1 MIYYIL
7 LMVSIIFADQLT
19 KWLAVICL
27 KGEESYPFWKDVF
40 HFTYVENRGSAFGM
54 LKDHRWVFMSVSTV
68 VIIAALLIFFI
79 YYKKLT
85 PLMRWAISFLVAG
98 GIGNIIDRVF
108 LGYVVD
114 FLDFTLIDFAVFNV
128 ADSFVCIGAGL
139 FILWYIL
146 DAINEYKQKKAEKT
160 ALAEVNGEVVSVA
173 TEDVKAEEIKAEAES
188 DDTVSDIEDNAET
201 SEEAVNVSD
210 EDVKSENSSV
220 KAEASE
226 EVAVAEDEK
235 NEETSD
241 TAPTSEGETTESG
254 KES

>member
-7 LMVSIIFADQLT
+7 LMVSIVFADQLT

-40 HFTYVENRGSAFGM
+40 HFTYVENTGSAFGM

-85 PLMRWAISFLVAG
+85 PLIRWAISFLIAG
-98 GIGNIIDRVF
+98 GIGNMIDRVF

-146 DAINEYKQKKAEKT
+146 DAVNEYKQKKAEKLV
-160 ALAEVNGEVVSVA
+160 LAEDGDVEA
-173 TEDVKAEEIKAEAES
+173 KPEAEEVKAEAATKE
-188 DDTVSDIEDNAET
+188 TVSDIEDNTET
-201 SEEAVNVSD
+201 SAVEETLVD
-210 EDVKSENSSV
+210 E
-220 KAEASE
+220 
-226 EVAVAEDEK
+226 EK
-235 NEETSD
+235 NLST
-241 TAPTSEGETTESG
+241 EGEADESG
-254 KES
+254 NKS

>member
-98 GIGNIIDRVF
+98 GIGNMIDRVF

-146 DAINEYKQKKAEKT
+146 DAINEYKQKKAEK
-160 ALAEVNGEVVSVA
+160 LAVAEGNGEAVSVVA
-173 TEDVKAEEIKAEAES
+173 EDVKTEEVKAEKNCAE
-188 DDTVSDIEDNAET
+188 TTAKEAISDIEDNAET
-201 SEEAVNVSD
+201 SEAVSEEQTTDNEATAEEEKAAPEAEAKAAESD
-210 EDVKSENSSV
+210 E
-220 KAEASE
+220 AS
-226 EVAVAEDEK
+226 A
-235 NEETSD
+235 
-241 TAPTSEGETTESG
+241 ESG
-254 KES
+254 NKS